1 MSSYKDPIYATYTRS
16 VAYTAPSSWT
26 VSPPPGCNKCRL
38 VDINASVS
46 SHFVGTGTA
55 ATVIVGVT
63 SNTTVLGIL
72 SFGTLVAPAQADAV
86 LGWGTQCNKTG
97 VTGSNPKVPV
107 VDLTALTN
115 PAGVTSPFPAAI
127 QALGPITIAF
137 TAPVGGSIAG
147 AAIVDVT
154 LAWF

>member
-1 MSSYKDPIYATYTRS
+1 MASYKDPIYTTYTRS
-16 VAYTAPSSWT
+16 VVYTAAAAYT

-46 SHFVGTGTA
+46 SSFVGESTA
-55 ATVIVGVT
+55 ATVVVGVP
-63 SNTTVLGIL
+63 SNTTVLGVL
-72 SFGTLVAPAQADAV
+72 AFGTLTSPAQANAV
-86 LGWGTQCNKTG
+86 LGWGTQVNKTG

-107 VDLTALTN
+107 VDLTGASN

-127 QALGPITIAF
+127 EALGPISIGF